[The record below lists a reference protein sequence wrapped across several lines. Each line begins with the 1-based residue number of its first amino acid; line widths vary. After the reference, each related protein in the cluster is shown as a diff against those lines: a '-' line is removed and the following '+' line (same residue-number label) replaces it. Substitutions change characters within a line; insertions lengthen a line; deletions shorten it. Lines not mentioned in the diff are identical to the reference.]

1 MNEEK
6 FYPQKIGSF
15 IINCLVQFCS
25 LYLPEILTNL
35 IKLFTDSY
43 FLDTLFL
50 VYVNRKDTV

>member
-1 MNEEK
+1 MNEEEFNPK
-6 FYPQKIGSF
+6 KIGSF

-50 VYVNRKDTV
+50 VYVNRIDTI